1 VVPSLLSS
9 ASVDTWQ
16 LTQTMTVSSSR
27 KVRRC
32 MEPGKGL
39 SRSARVV
46 KHTSG
51 ASVIACAGCPAYSDH
66 CGFVVLSCSE
76 DATSLVPSR
85 ICSFV
90 LYELQLTG
98 LSVSIIFAEIKKPPI
113 LSRTS
118 GSRKH
123 RTHGDT
129 GRASRAG

>member
-1 VVPSLLSS
+1 MHGAREGNVAECPSCQAHVRAS
-9 ASVDTWQ
+9 AT
-16 LTQTMTVSSSR
+16 
-27 KVRRC
+27 
-32 MEPGKGL
+32 
-39 SRSARVV
+39 
-46 KHTSG
+46 
-51 ASVIACAGCPAYSDH
+51 ACAGCPAYSDH
-66 CGFVVLSCSE
+66 RDFVVLSCSE

-98 LSVSIIFAEIKKPPI
+98 PSVSTIFAEIEKSPI
-113 LSRTS
+113 LSSTG